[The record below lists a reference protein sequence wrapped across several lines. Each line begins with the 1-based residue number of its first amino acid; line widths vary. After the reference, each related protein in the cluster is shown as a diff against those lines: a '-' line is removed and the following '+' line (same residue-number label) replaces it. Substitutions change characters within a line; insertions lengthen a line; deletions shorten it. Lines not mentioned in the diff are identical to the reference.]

1 MANISSSDILC
12 ATASDHGRTIA
23 SFTSSG
29 FSSLSDVLS
38 AVRAA
43 VGSVVGLVELSVL
56 NTSRGWRERRSLFI
70 KPQAPGVQLTLAL

>member
-12 ATASDHGRTIA
+12 ATASYHGRTIA

-29 FSSLSDVLS
+29 SLTDVLS